1 MHESIRNSVKSS
13 FTIAEHTWSFN
24 DQQLVDIFSVGPAMP
39 VWQNR
44 AIVSMLQNPCSEM
57 RRQRSHRDALSVR
70 NRWAAQRE
78 TLGPQTSVVARHVD
92 IACSSSARH
101 YIRPE
106 YWRRP
111 GQQHQFINTIGTESE
126 VSSYKM
132 LMDLQ
137 YGVGVDGVSD

>member
-1 MHESIRNSVKSS
+1 MIESMRNSVISS
-13 FTIAEHTWSFN
+13 FSIAEHTWSFN
-24 DQQLVDIFSVGPAMP
+24 YLQLVDIFSVGPAMP

-57 RRQRSHRDALSVR
+57 RRQRSHRDALSAR

-78 TLGPQTSVVARHVD
+78 TLGPQTSVVVRHVD

-106 YWRRP
+106 YWRRL
-111 GQQHQFINTIGTESE
+111 GQQH
-126 VSSYKM
+126 
-132 LMDLQ
+132 
-137 YGVGVDGVSD
+137 